1 MSSPLSNLFSDE
13 ELHVLSQLP
22 EVVAAQ
28 ARIAKSRVV
37 YFTIPLTD
45 SIRQVLEGRLGL
57 SLAIV
62 SQIPMRWIQGDTA
75 PHIDSGA
82 HEFERTYL
90 VYLNNSP
97 GEFILG
103 TDAYPIRANTAFIFN
118 EGLQHRTLN
127 TGSEPRLLIG
137 PMNEL
142 AEPVGANVFYYPS
155 QTDALTYMNSFGATY
170 SYTVGVDG
178 PYGPGTGYTNWR
190 IAANSSGSSPRN
202 VIYTN
207 GQTLIDDGNYHL
219 YQTIPCFLEGSKIL
233 CLVDGKEV
241 YQAIGSL
248 KVGILV
254 KTRLNGYKKI
264 EIIKSGPLQNPG
276 SKERI
281 AGRLYKCSKEAYP
294 ELTEDLYL
302 TGHHSIL
309 VDNLTE
315 KQKQGTI
322 EHLKKIFVT
331 DKKYRLIACVDERA
345 EPWASEGTYTIWHI
359 ALENIDPK
367 MNYGI
372 YVNGGLL
379 VETCCLNTLKNTP
392 TMSSI

>member
-1 MSSPLSNLFSDE
+1 
-13 ELHVLSQLP
+13 
-22 EVVAAQ
+22 
-28 ARIAKSRVV
+28 
-37 YFTIPLTD
+37 
-45 SIRQVLEGRLGL
+45 
-57 SLAIV
+57 
-62 SQIPMRWIQGDTA
+62 
-75 PHIDSGA
+75 
-82 HEFERTYL
+82 
-90 VYLNNSP
+90 VYLNDSP

-103 TDAYPIRANTAFIFN
+103 TDAYPIRANTAFVFS

-142 AEPVGANVFYYPS
+142 AEPVGNP
-155 QTDALTYMNSFGATY
+155 N
-170 SYTVGVDG
+170 
-178 PYGPGTGYTNWR
+178 
-190 IAANSSGSSPRN
+190 
-202 VIYTN
+202 
-207 GQTLIDDGNYHL
+207 
-219 YQTIPCFLEGSKIL
+219 PCFLEGSRVL
-233 CLVDGKEV
+233 CLVDGKDV
-241 YQAIGSL
+241 YQPIETL
-248 KVGILV
+248 KVGTLV

-264 EIIKSGPLQNPG
+264 EIIKSGPIQNPG
-276 SKERI
+276 SKERV

-309 VDNLTE
+309 VDSITE

-322 EHLKKIFVT
+322 EHLKRIFVT

-379 VETCCLNTLKNTP
+379 VETCCIDTLNKSNLTLQ
-392 TMSSI
+392 